1 MGNTGVIES
10 GYGYWEHIAE
20 AASRKTFPSAPERA
34 LKCSDEEMD
43 SLLSIETTP
52 ANGVIPLEAFAQD
65 YPERFFAFLRALR
78 PDLAELAIE
87 YYVLHKSQTFLAR
100 CRHQI
105 QARAFEALHVIE
117 EAFGAV
123 MILGARPTTSKL
135 RPILL
140 RAGLEKTE
148 YGSLSF
154 MIVMY
159 AKCRDYSKIAK
170 ACGAPLPAIRKIFRP
185 ATARL
190 LESKNLE
197 EVAVGAYLR
206 SLTYK
211 SSLTKAGFGK
221 RHEARMRKVRNLH
234 FEAPSLERSPLM
246 SFGRVEMLGDTPW
259 FMFESSAE
267 KKMDGFLP
275 ALEQQAKRI
284 FGKKPGQVFA
294 PVNKNGEL
302 VFGYIFARSVS
313 PALTK
318 TLLRIRGISD
328 ISATY
333 TDTDTIKN
341 IVAIPNAEV
350 EKIIDEYVGQKNQH
364 PRLGDFVKILNGDAR
379 DYCGTVTARSLAT
392 IEFPSGRTFTV
403 RLAPGSAKILKI
415 PKTRRA
421 FWGEAKLA
429 SGSID

>member
-20 AASRKTFPSAPERA
+20 AASREAFSRNEVDP
-34 LKCSDEEMD
+34 
-43 SLLSIETTP
+43 LLSVETI
-52 ANGVIPLEAFAQD
+52 AENGNVIDFKSFAQS
-65 YPERFFAFLRALR
+65 YPEKFFQILSGLR
-78 PDLAELAIE
+78 PDLQELFIE
-87 YYVLHKSQTFLAR
+87 YYLVGKSQTFLAR

-117 EAFGAV
+117 EAFGAILV
-123 MILGARPTTSKL
+123 LGARPTTNKL

-148 YGSLSF
+148 YGSLAF
-154 MIVMY
+154 MIMMY

-234 FEAPSLERSPLM
+234 FDAPALEHSPLLD
-246 SFGRVEMLGDTPW
+246 FGRIDTLGNTPW
-259 FMFESSAE
+259 YMFESSAE
-267 KKMDGFLP
+267 KKMDSFFP
-275 ALEQQAKRI
+275 VLEQQAKRI
-284 FGKKPGQVFA
+284 FGKHPGQIFA

-313 PALTK
+313 PTV
-318 TLLRIRGISD
+318 TRGLLRIRGISD

-333 TDTDTIKN
+333 TDADTLKN
-341 IVAIPNAEV
+341 VIAVPHADV
-350 EKIIDEYVGQKNQH
+350 EKLIDDYVGQKNRR
-364 PRLGDFVKILNGDAR
+364 PVVGDFVRILNGDAK
-379 DYCGTVTARSLAT
+379 DYCGTITARNLAT
-392 IEFPSGRTFTV
+392 VEFPSGRAFTV
-403 RLAPGSAKILKI
+403 RLAPGSAKVLRI
-415 PKTRRA
+415 PKGRRT
-421 FWGEAKLA
+421 FWGD
-429 SGSID
+429 SGSVA